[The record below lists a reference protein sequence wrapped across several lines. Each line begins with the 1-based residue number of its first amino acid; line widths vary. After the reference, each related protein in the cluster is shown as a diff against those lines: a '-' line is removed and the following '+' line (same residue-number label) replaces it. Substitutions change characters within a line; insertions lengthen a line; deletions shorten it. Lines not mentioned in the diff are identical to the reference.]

1 MTSQTSPFAE
11 TITRVVRI
19 PQAAFGML
27 IITVTVLSA
36 LLAPIISPLEPEAM
50 DFDYLLSGFS
60 SEHLLGTDQLGRD
73 TLSRLIY
80 GARIALLVSVGSIGL
95 GVLIGVPLGLIAV
108 YFGGWTDDIIMRLM
122 DSLVVFPSL
131 LIAVALAAALG
142 GSITTIIIAIGV
154 AIVHWMAR
162 VIRSQGLSIREM
174 DFVAA
179 AEAGGMS
186 PTRIILRHILPN
198 SLAPVIVQST
208 LSMGYAVLVEA
219 TLGFIGVGVR
229 PPTPTWG
236 NMLYDAF
243 PMLEQQPM
251 LSIFP
256 GLAIFLLVLSFNFVG
271 DALRDVL
278 DPRLKGIT
286 H

>member
-1 MTSQTSPFAE
+1 MTSQTSPLIE
-11 TITRVVRI
+11 TIARVIRI
-19 PQAAFGML
+19 PQAAFGL
-27 IITVTVLSA
+27 IIIILTVLSA
-36 LLAPIISPLEPEAM
+36 LLAPIIAPLEPEAM
-50 DFDYLLSGFS
+50 DFDYLLSGLS

-142 GSITTIIIAIGV
+142 GSVTTIIIAIGV
-154 AIVHWMAR
+154 ANVPWMAR

-186 PTRIILRHILPN
+186 PARIIFRHILPN

-219 TLGFIGVGVR
+219 TLGVIGVGVR

-243 PMLEQQPM
+243 PMLEQQTM

-256 GLAIFLLVLSFNFVG
+256 GRAIFLLVLSFNFVG

>member
-1 MTSQTSPFAE
+1 MTSQTSPLIE
-11 TITRVVRI
+11 TIARVIRV
-19 PQAAFGML
+19 PQAAFGL
-27 IITVTVLSA
+27 IIIILTVLSA
-36 LLAPIISPLEPEAM
+36 LLAPIIAPLEPEAM
-50 DFDYLLSGFS
+50 DFDYLLSGLS

-142 GSITTIIIAIGV
+142 GSVTTIIIAIGV
-154 AIVHWMAR
+154 ANVPWMAR

-186 PTRIILRHILPN
+186 PARIILRHILPN

-219 TLGFIGVGVR
+219 TLGFIGVGVK

-271 DALRDVL
+271 DALRDIL

>member
-11 TITRVVRI
+11 TITQVVRI

-95 GVLIGVPLGLIAV
+95 GVLIGVPLGLVAV

-154 AIVHWMAR
+154 ANVPWMAR

-186 PTRIILRHILPN
+186 PARIILRHILPN

>member
-1 MTSQTSPFAE
+1 MTSQTSPLIE
-11 TITRVVRI
+11 TIARVIRI
-19 PQAAFGML
+19 PQAAFGL
-27 IITVTVLSA
+27 IIIILTVLSA
-36 LLAPIISPLEPEAM
+36 LLAPIIAPLEPEAM
-50 DFDYLLSGFS
+50 DFDYLLSGLS

-142 GSITTIIIAIGV
+142 GSVTTIIIAIGV
-154 AIVHWMAR
+154 AKVPWMAR

-186 PTRIILRHILPN
+186 PARIIFRHILPN

>member
-1 MTSQTSPFAE
+1 MTSQTSPLIE
-11 TITRVVRI
+11 TIARVIRI
-19 PQAAFGML
+19 PQAAFGL
-27 IITVTVLSA
+27 IIIILTVLSA
-36 LLAPIISPLEPEAM
+36 LLAPIIAPLEPEAM

-142 GSITTIIIAIGV
+142 GSVTTIIIAIGV
-154 AIVHWMAR
+154 ANVPWMAR

-186 PTRIILRHILPN
+186 PARIIFRHILPN

>member
-1 MTSQTSPFAE
+1 MTSQTSPLIE
-11 TITRVVRI
+11 TITRVIRI
-19 PQAAFGML
+19 PQAAFGL
-27 IITVTVLSA
+27 IIIILTVLSA
-36 LLAPIISPLEPEAM
+36 LLAPIIAPLEPEAM
-50 DFDYLLSGFS
+50 DFDYLLSGLS

-142 GSITTIIIAIGV
+142 GSVTTIIIAIGV
-154 AIVHWMAR
+154 ANVPWMAR

-186 PTRIILRHILPN
+186 PARIIFRHILPN

>member
-1 MTSQTSPFAE
+1 MTSQTSPFIE
-11 TITRVVRI
+11 TITRVIRI
-19 PQAAFGML
+19 PQAAFGL
-27 IITVTVLSA
+27 VIILLTVLSA
-36 LLAPIISPLEPEAM
+36 LLAPIIAPLEPEAM
-50 DFDYLLSGFS
+50 DFDYLLSGLS

-80 GARIALLVSVGSIGL
+80 GARVALLVSVGSIGL

-154 AIVHWMAR
+154 ANVPWMAR

-186 PTRIILRHILPN
+186 PARIIFRHILPN

>member
-1 MTSQTSPFAE
+1 MTSQTSPFIE
-11 TITRVVRI
+11 TITRVIRI
-19 PQAAFGML
+19 PQAAFGL
-27 IITVTVLSA
+27 VIILLTVLSA
-36 LLAPIISPLEPEAM
+36 LLAPIIAPLEPEAM
-50 DFDYLLSGFS
+50 DFDYLLSGLS

-80 GARIALLVSVGSIGL
+80 GARVALLVSVGSIGL

-142 GSITTIIIAIGV
+142 GSVTTIIIAIGV
-154 AIVHWMAR
+154 ANVPWMAR

-186 PTRIILRHILPN
+186 PARIILRHILPN

>member
-1 MTSQTSPFAE
+1 MTSQTSPLIE
-11 TITRVVRI
+11 TIARVIRI
-19 PQAAFGML
+19 PQAAFGL
-27 IITVTVLSA
+27 IIIVLTVLSA
-36 LLAPIISPLEPEAM
+36 LLAPIIAPLEPEAM
-50 DFDYLLSGFS
+50 DFDYLLSGLS

-142 GSITTIIIAIGV
+142 GSVTTIIIAIGV
-154 AIVHWMAR
+154 ANVPWMAR

-179 AEAGGMS
+179 AEAGGMN
-186 PTRIILRHILPN
+186 PARIIFRHILPN

>member
-1 MTSQTSPFAE
+1 MTSQTSPLIE
-11 TITRVVRI
+11 TIARVIRI
-19 PQAAFGML
+19 PQAAFGL
-27 IITVTVLSA
+27 IVIILTVLSA
-36 LLAPIISPLEPEAM
+36 LLAPIIAPLEPEAM
-50 DFDYLLSGFS
+50 DFDYLLSGLS

-142 GSITTIIIAIGV
+142 GSVTTIIIAIGV
-154 AIVHWMAR
+154 ANVPWMAR

-186 PTRIILRHILPN
+186 PARIIFRHILPN

>member
-1 MTSQTSPFAE
+1 MTSQSSPFIE
-11 TITRVVRI
+11 TITRVIRI
-19 PQAAFGML
+19 PQAAFGL
-27 IITVTVLSA
+27 VIILLTVLSA
-36 LLAPIISPLEPEAM
+36 LLAPIIAPLEPEAM
-50 DFDYLLSGFS
+50 DFDYLLSGLS

-80 GARIALLVSVGSIGL
+80 GARIALLVSIGSIGL

-142 GSITTIIIAIGV
+142 GSVTTIIIAIGV
-154 AIVHWMAR
+154 ANVPWMAR

-186 PTRIILRHILPN
+186 PARIIFRHILPN

>member
-1 MTSQTSPFAE
+1 MTERTAPWIE
-11 TITRVVRI
+11 TLFRVVRI
-19 PQAAFGML
+19 PQAAFGL
-27 IITVTVLSA
+27 VFISITFLSA
-36 LLAPIISPLEPEAM
+36 VFASVIAPLEPETM

-60 SEHLLGTDQLGRD
+60 AEHLLGTDQLGRD
-73 TLSRLIY
+73 TLSRLIH

-95 GVLIGVPLGLIAV
+95 GVFVGVPLGLIAV
-108 YFGGWTDDIIMRLM
+108 YFGGWTDDIIMRVM

-142 GSITTIIIAIGV
+142 GSLTTIIIAIGV
-154 AIVHWMAR
+154 ANVPWMAR

-186 PTRIILRHILPN
+186 HARIIFRHILPN

-251 LSIFP
+251 LSIIP

>member
-1 MTSQTSPFAE
+1 MTSQTSPLIE
-11 TITRVVRI
+11 TIARVIRI
-19 PQAAFGML
+19 PQAAFGL
-27 IITVTVLSA
+27 IIIILTVLSA
-36 LLAPIISPLEPEAM
+36 LLAPIIAPLEPEAM
-50 DFDYLLSGFS
+50 DFDYLLSGLS

-73 TLSRLIY
+73 TLSRLIH

-142 GSITTIIIAIGV
+142 GSVTTIIIAIGV
-154 AIVHWMAR
+154 ANVPWMAR

-186 PTRIILRHILPN
+186 PARIIFRHILPN

>member
-1 MTSQTSPFAE
+1 MTSQTSPFIE
-11 TITRVVRI
+11 TTTRVIRI
-19 PQAAFGML
+19 PQAAFGL
-27 IITVTVLSA
+27 VIILLTVLSA
-36 LLAPIISPLEPEAM
+36 LLAPIIAPLEPEAM
-50 DFDYLLSGFS
+50 DFDYLLSGLS

-95 GVLIGVPLGLIAV
+95 GVLLGVPLGLIAV

-142 GSITTIIIAIGV
+142 GSVTTIIIAIGV
-154 AIVHWMAR
+154 ANVPWMAR

-186 PTRIILRHILPN
+186 PARIILRHILPN

>member
-1 MTSQTSPFAE
+1 MTSQTSPLIE
-11 TITRVVRI
+11 TIGRVIRI
-19 PQAAFGML
+19 PQAAFGL
-27 IITVTVLSA
+27 IIIILTVLSA
-36 LLAPIISPLEPEAM
+36 LLAPIIAPLEPEAM
-50 DFDYLLSGFS
+50 DFDYLLSGLS

-142 GSITTIIIAIGV
+142 GSVTTIIIAIGV
-154 AIVHWMAR
+154 ANVPWMAR

-186 PTRIILRHILPN
+186 PARIIFRHILPN

-219 TLGFIGVGVR
+219 TLGFIGVGVK